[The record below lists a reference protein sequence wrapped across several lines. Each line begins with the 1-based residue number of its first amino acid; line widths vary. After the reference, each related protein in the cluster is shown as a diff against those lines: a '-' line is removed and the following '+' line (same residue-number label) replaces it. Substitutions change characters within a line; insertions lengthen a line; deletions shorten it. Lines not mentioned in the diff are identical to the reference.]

1 MNANILQYQ
10 AIQFVV
16 MFLFGFF
23 LNPMNALA
31 YRFNDL
37 YPSLTLF
44 YGGLFMASNM
54 VWAHELV
61 HYFSMNHLNIYVFTT
76 GIILSISCIFLLR
89 SQFLVTDAEW
99 LKRMIPHHSTALTT
113 SRNIYAKTNDKY
125 IKELAT
131 TIISTQESEIKV
143 MKDMLRKYDK
153 TLI

>member
-1 MNANILQYQ
+1 M
-10 AIQFVV
+10 
-16 MFLFGFF
+16 
-23 LNPMNALA
+23 
-31 YRFNDL
+31 
-37 YPSLTLF
+37 
-44 YGGLFMASNM
+44 
-54 VWAHELV
+54 
-61 HYFSMNHLNIYVFTT
+61 T

-113 SRNIYAKTNDKY
+113 SENIYAKTNDKY